1 MTRASQTVTILV
13 LISSIYAAAFL
24 GLLPLSDKVREE
36 IVPLVRTIF
45 RAQSPFS
52 NPSDIA
58 VILSAIFGQLS
69 CYQTYTNTC
78 PSHATVS
85 RPTFALRSTTPLSS
99 HRRTIPLT
107 RQQQIPFTSLVAF
120 GSYLLAKLGYGVL
133 TFNDVPEA
141 HKELMM
147 QIETARA
154 ELRAKGVEV
163 E

>member
-1 MTRASQTVTILV
+1 MTRASQTLTIFV

-24 GLLPLSDKVREE
+24 GLLPLSDKVRED
-36 IVPLVRTIF
+36 IVPL
-45 RAQSPFS
+45 
-52 NPSDIA
+52 
-58 VILSAIFGQLS
+58 
-69 CYQTYTNTC
+69 
-78 PSHATVS
+78 
-85 RPTFALRSTTPLSS
+85 
-99 HRRTIPLT
+99 
-107 RQQQIPFTSLVAF
+107 QQIPFTSLVAF

-163 E
+163 D

>member
-13 LISSIYAAAFL
+13 LVSSIYAAAFL

-36 IVPLVRTIF
+36 IVPL
-45 RAQSPFS
+45 
-52 NPSDIA
+52 
-58 VILSAIFGQLS
+58 
-69 CYQTYTNTC
+69 
-78 PSHATVS
+78 
-85 RPTFALRSTTPLSS
+85 
-99 HRRTIPLT
+99 
-107 RQQQIPFTSLVAF
+107 IPFTSLVAF
-120 GSYLLAKLGYGVL
+120 GSYLLAKLGHGVL

-163 E
+163 D